1 MRTPFLPVLAALTST
16 LVATAACAG
25 VYFESTDKNLVT
37 AAKPVTSKMWF
48 DGGRMRSERAH
59 DDEDGNLT
67 IFKNRAMYT
76 IDTSSKTYR
85 VIDKA
90 TVDKMGAQF
99 AEAKKKMAAQMAS
112 MPPEQRAMMEKMM
125 GQMGGGAPG
134 AAAAPT
140 RTRTLKNTGRTETV
154 AGIKCSVWE
163 AAVNGQKEEEL
174 CAAEPGSIPGGD
186 EAMKTFR
193 EIGAMLKGF
202 TESFGA
208 RGKKST
214 APWNDLET
222 INGVPILTRDF
233 EHGKA
238 TSETRLMVARKESVP
253 DSAFEV
259 PAGYTE
265 KKISIGPGSD
275 ED

>member
-1 MRTPFLPVLAALTST
+1 MPFLPIVAALTST

-37 AAKPVTSKMWF
+37 AEKPVTSKTWF
-48 DGGRMRSERAH
+48 DGGRMRSESTGK
-59 DDEDGNLT
+59 DEDGNLT

-76 IDTSSKTYR
+76 IDTRSKTYR

-99 AEAKKKMAAQMAS
+99 AEARKKMAAQMAS
-112 MPPEQRAMMEKMM
+112 MPPERRAMMEKMM
-125 GQMGGGAPG
+125 GQTMGGAG
-134 AAAAPT
+134 AAAGPV
-140 RTRTLKNTGRTETV
+140 RTLKNTGRAETV
-154 AGIKCSVWE
+154 AGIRCTVWE
-163 AAVNGQKEEEL
+163 ATVNGQKEQEL
-174 CAAEPGSIPGGD
+174 CAADAGSLPGGD

-208 RGKKST
+208 RGKKSST
-214 APWNDLET
+214 PWNDLET

-238 TSETRLMVARKESVP
+238 TSETRLVVARKESVP

-259 PAGYTE
+259 PAGYKE
-265 KKISIGPGSD
+265 KKISMGPGSD